1 MDFDKLRVSDW
12 DEMLERL
19 IPKRG
24 VTTRTSE
31 IDTLVKVL
39 REKKDNKDNPMSYR
53 KISEVL
59 KNKYGHKV
67 SHDTV
72 GRILSGG

>member
-1 MDFDKLRVSDW
+1 MGLAGYGGYNK
-12 DEMLERL
+12 
-19 IPKRG
+19 
-24 VTTRTSE
+24 E
-31 IDTLVKVL
+31 I
-39 REKKDNKDNPMSYR
+39 EQ

-59 KNKYGHKV
+59 KSDYGHKV

>member
-1 MDFDKLRVSDW
+1 MIYGFRWTGEGNGWSGLG
-12 DEMLERL
+12 L
-19 IPKRG
+19 
-24 VTTRTSE
+24 E
-31 IDTLVKVL
+31 IDWEEFGEGSGRMGVGSYRETLLKGKSL
-39 REKKDNKDNPMSYR
+39 SYR

-59 KNKYGHKV
+59 KSDYGHKV